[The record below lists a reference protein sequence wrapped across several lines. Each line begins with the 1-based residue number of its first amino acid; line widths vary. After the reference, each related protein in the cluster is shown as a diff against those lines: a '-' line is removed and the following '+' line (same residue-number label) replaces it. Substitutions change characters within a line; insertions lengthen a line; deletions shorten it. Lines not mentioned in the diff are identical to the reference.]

1 MKPALSSARL
11 PVSRALVS
19 RHGTSRLAVSRRRS
33 RGVTL
38 LEIMVALGIL
48 TLIATL
54 IYGALDG
61 MARSREGITR
71 IGDRY
76 LQGRTALE
84 RISRE
89 VQSAFVSMHSPINP
103 AMATRSTIFLGTDSS
118 SMDRLD
124 FTSFAHRRLS
134 RNTHESDQSEIS
146 FFTSKDPTAPK
157 VDLVRR
163 EDASIDLEPTKG
175 GPVLVVAEDISELNF
190 RYFDPVTQQWTDSW
204 DTSATTG
211 QLGRLPMQVKVSIT
225 LNHGPGDK
233 PIHFQ
238 TKVPI
243 QMQTPLDFA
252 FAPAASATAPK

>member
-1 MKPALSSARL
+1 MIPARLLSSRL
-11 PVSRALVS
+11 T
-19 RHGTSRLAVSRRRS
+19 TSRLTTSRLPRSRRRL

-61 MARSREGITR
+61 MAKSREGITR

-76 LQGRTALE
+76 LQGRTALG
-84 RISRE
+84 RITRE
-89 VQSAFVSMHSPINP
+89 LQSAFVSMHTPINP
-103 AMATRSTIFLGTDSS
+103 ALASRGTIFLGSDQS

-124 FTSFAHRRLS
+124 FTSFAHRRLA
-134 RNTHESDQSEIS
+134 RGAHESDQSEIS
-146 FFTSKDPTAPK
+146 YFTSKDPNAAK
-157 VDLVRR
+157 VDIVRR

-175 GPVLVVAEDISELNF
+175 GPVLVVAEDVSELNF
-190 RYFDPVTQQWTDSW
+190 RYFDPVTAQWAESW
-204 DTSATTG
+204 DSSAVTG
-211 QLGRLPMQVKVSIT
+211 QLGRLPSQVKVSLV

-233 PIHFQ
+233 PIRFQ

-243 QMQTPLDFA
+243 QIQTPLDFA
-252 FAPAASATAPK
+252 LPTPPAPPK